1 MRMQNS
7 KGKLIVVSGPS
18 GAGKSTVIG
27 KVVKRR
33 SDIRF
38 SVSATTRQPRPG
50 EVNGK
55 DYVFV
60 GREDFISMIE
70 KDELLEYAEY
80 VGNLYGTPVA
90 PVKAALDDGLNIIL
104 DIEVQ
109 GALQV
114 KAHMPEAIMVFLIPP
129 NFFQLEE
136 RLRCRNKDS
145 EEKILG
151 RLETARREYSKA
163 AAYEYIVVNGDAD
176 IAAEE
181 LNSII
186 VAERC
191 RREDRLKHLITD
203 AE

>member
-1 MRMQNS
+1 MQNS
-7 KGKLIVVSGPS
+7 RGKLIVVSGPS

-27 KVVKRR
+27 KVMEHR
-33 SDIRF
+33 SDVRF
-38 SVSATTRQPRPG
+38 SVSATTRAPRPG
-50 EVNGK
+50 EVNGS
-55 DYVFV
+55 DYQFV
-60 GREDFISMIE
+60 QRDEFIGMIE

-80 VGNLYGTPVA
+80 VGNMYGTPA
-90 PVKAALDDGLNIIL
+90 DPVKKALDEGLNIIL

-151 RLETARREYSKA
+151 RLEAARREYSKA

-176 IAAEE
+176 IAAKE

-186 VAERC
+186 VAESC

-203 AE
+203 TE

>member
-1 MRMQNS
+1 MQNS
-7 KGKLIVVSGPS
+7 RGKLIVVSGPS

-27 KVVKRR
+27 KVMERR
-33 SDIRF
+33 SDVRF
-38 SVSATTRQPRPG
+38 SVSATTRQPRSG
-50 EVNGK
+50 EAAGK
-55 DYVFV
+55 DYLFV
-60 GREDFISMIE
+60 EQGEFIRMIE
-70 KDELLEYAEY
+70 NDELLEYAEY
-80 VGNLYGTPVA
+80 VGSLYGTPTA
-90 PVKAALDDGLNIIL
+90 PVKAALDEGVNIIL

-176 IAAEE
+176 IAADE
-181 LNSII
+181 LYSII
-186 VAERC
+186 VAEGC

-203 AE
+203 TE